1 MPVATPASKPA
12 KGPRVRPVPAVSRA
26 LAILR
31 LLAASPEP
39 MTLKAISEELDLV
52 TSTALH
58 ILRVLV
64 EEGMVKVE
72 PGTKRYALDVG
83 VLSLARSVVENNPF
97 PARVQSALDRLSER
111 WNVTTIGMKVSGLD
125 DLVVLALARS
135 KGPFRLYVEVGSRV
149 PALTSA
155 TGRIVAFYSGL
166 TDSELGRHFKALN
179 WENAPSFETWLKEV
193 KSVQRKGFAID
204 RGNYINGISVLAVPI
219 LDAHRRVTHAVAA
232 LGLSDTLNASTVQAL
247 AADMQ
252 SEAAALA
259 Q

>member
-1 MPVATPASKPA
+1 M
-12 KGPRVRPVPAVSRA
+12 PAVSRA

-31 LLAASPEP
+31 LLAANAEP

-52 TSTALH
+52 TSTCLH

-72 PGTKRYALDVG
+72 AGTKRYSLDVG

-97 PARVQSALDRLSER
+97 PMRVQSALDRIAER

-135 KGPFRLYVEVGSRV
+135 RGPFRLYVEVGSRV

-155 TGRIVAFYSGL
+155 TGRIVAHYAGL
-166 TDSELGRHFKALN
+166 SDSELARQFKSLH
-179 WENAPSFETWLKEV
+179 WENPPLFETWLKEV
-193 KSVQRKGFAID
+193 KAVQRKGFAID
-204 RGNYINGISVLAVPI
+204 RGNYISGISVLAVPI
-219 LDAHRRVTHAVAA
+219 LDAHRRVTHAIAA
-232 LGLSDTLNASTVQAL
+232 LGVADTLTASKVQAL
-247 AADMQ
+247 ATDMQ
-252 SEAAALA
+252 EEAAGLA

>member
-1 MPVATPASKPA
+1 MPVAAPASPSA

-26 LAILR
+26 LSILR
-31 LLAASPEP
+31 LLAGSPEP
-39 MTLKAISEELDLV
+39 MTLKTISEGLDLV
-52 TSTALH
+52 TSTCLH

-64 EEGMVKVE
+64 DEGMVKLE
-72 PGTKRYALDVG
+72 PGTKRYSLDVG

-97 PARVQSALDRLSER
+97 PVRVQGALDRIAER

-155 TGRIVAFYSGL
+155 TGRLVAHYAGL
-166 TDSELGRHFKALN
+166 SDSELRRGFKSLN
-179 WENAPSFETWLKEV
+179 WENPPSFDTWSKEV
-193 KSVQRKGFAID
+193 KAVEQKGFAVD

-219 LDAHRRVTHAVAA
+219 LDSQRRIGHALAA
-232 LGLSDTLNASTVQAL
+232 LGLADTLTASTLRSL

-252 SEAAALA
+252 VEAAGLS

>member
-1 MPVATPASKPA
+1 MPVAAPATPPA

-31 LLAASPEP
+31 LLAANAEP
-39 MTLKAISEELDLV
+39 MTLKTISEELDLV
-52 TSTALH
+52 TSTCLH

-72 PGTKRYALDVG
+72 AGTKRYSLDVG

-97 PARVQSALDRLSER
+97 PARVQSALDRIAEQ

-135 KGPFRLYVEVGSRV
+135 RGPFRLYVEVGSRV

-155 TGRIVAFYSGL
+155 TGRIVAHYAGL
-166 TDSELGRHFKALN
+166 TDSELARRFKSLH
-179 WENAPSFETWLKEV
+179 WENPPSFETWLKEV
-193 KSVQRKGFAID
+193 KSVERKGFAID

-219 LDAHRRVTHAVAA
+219 LDAQRRVTHAIAA
-232 LGLSDTLNASTVQAL
+232 LGVADTLTASTVQAL
-247 AADMQ
+247 ATDMQ
-252 SEAAALA
+252 AEAAGLT